1 MSSKATETKTGESDA
16 GGALRSAIRYFDEKL
31 EEILI
36 LVLLTGVIALV
47 AIELIRR
54 VVFSNS
60 TDWGVRIATYIYV
73 WVSWIGASYAIKK
86 RLHLKI
92 EIVQSRLPRTIRYL
106 VITVSNLL
114 FAALI
119 GMIAYYLI
127 DVIQV
132 QYETGS
138 TMFGVPTI
146 KKWYLY
152 SAVPPALVLMI
163 VRLFQNVV
171 EDTKNF
177 RAGEQFAES
186 EALFI
191 EE

>member
-1 MSSKATETKTGESDA
+1 MSSETSEIKSGDGNS
-16 GGALRSAIRYFDEKL
+16 GGIIRSTVRYLDERL

-54 VVFSNS
+54 TVFSNS
-60 TDWGVRIATYIYV
+60 TDWGVRIATYMYV
-73 WVSWIGASYAIKK
+73 WVSWIGASYAVKK
-86 RLHLKI
+86 RLHLRI
-92 EIVQSRLPRTIRYL
+92 EIIQSRLPRTIRYL
-106 VITVSNLL
+106 IVTGSNLI
-114 FAALI
+114 FAALM
-119 GMIAYYLI
+119 GMITYYLI
-127 DVIQV
+127 DVIQI
-132 QYETGS
+132 QYETQS
-138 TMFGVPTI
+138 TMFGVPSI

-152 SAVPPALVLMI
+152 SVVPPALMLMI
-163 VRLFQNVV
+163 IRILQNVV

-186 EALFI
+186 EALFM